1 MSDHLEVLTMGRIGV
16 DLASAELQRW
26 LDTNPTRSRPDEGSE
41 PRAADARDDYEEE
54 PRGHGDHDDGGIP
67 VTQTAGE
74 ARSQ

>member
-1 MSDHLEVLTMGRIGV
+1 DGRAGRIGI

-54 PRGHGDHDDGGIP
+54 PDGSGDRGDDGIP
-67 VTQTAGE
+67 ATQTAGE